1 MNNYDHSLD
10 MSVYRYV
17 SHELHVRHGLQTRVV
32 VLEVHSNFYSRWH
45 IASIVVHQVLD
56 HRNYHLAKDHLG
68 PYVFVVVHSNADP
81 QTLLSYHYE
90 FRGIEVFSHHIRY
103 LTICSNDPEIGGVCA
118 VPFN

>member
-32 VLEVHSNFYSRWH
+32 VLVVHSNFYSRWY
-45 IASIVVHQVLD
+45 IVFVVVYQVLG
-56 HRNYHLAKDHLG
+56 HRNYHLAEDHLG
-68 PYVFVVVHSNADP
+68 PYVFVAVCSNVDL
-81 QTLLSYHYE
+81 QTLLSYRYE
-90 FRGIEVFSHHIRY
+90 FRGAEVFSHHICY
-103 LTICSNDPEIGGVCA
+103 ITIHPNDLEIGGVRA